1 MSIAWQSA
9 ASLGLLNCE
18 DCGLLSRHAAG
29 MHGARCPRC
38 NAILHFRKPNSIQ
51 RTWALVI
58 AAAIC
63 YIPANLFPVM
73 TTITPFSKSSD
84 TIMEG
89 VVLLWSPSSWP
100 LSVVVFIASVTIPLA
115 KLIALSYLLITVQ
128 RRSAK
133 SNRERTRLYRMV
145 AFIGRWSMLDV
156 FVDTFV
162 VALVQLQPLMSV
174 GPGPGVLFFA
184 AVVVLTMIAAET
196 FDPRLIWDE
205 YEANHERHS

>member
-1 MSIAWQSA
+1 MNTAWQSA

-18 DCGLLSRHAAG
+18 DCGLLSRASPG
-29 MHGARCPRC
+29 MHEGRCPRC
-38 NAILHFRKPNSIQ
+38 GAKLHFRKPGSIQ

-128 RRSAK
+128 RGSVK

-162 VALVQLQPLMSV
+162 VALVQLQPLMV
-174 GPGPGVLFFA
+174 VEPGPGVVFFA
-184 AVVVLTMIAAET
+184 GVVVLTMIAVET
-196 FDPRLIWDE
+196 FDPRLIWDQCE
-205 YEANHERHS
+205 VGHARST

>member
-1 MSIAWQSA
+1 VSA
-9 ASLGLLNCE
+9 AWTSAAQIGLLSCE
-18 DCGLLSRHAAG
+18 GCGLLSRSAPGVHEG
-29 MHGARCPRC
+29 RCPRC
-38 NAILHFRKPNSIQ
+38 HARLHFRKPNSIQ

-63 YIPANLFPVM
+63 YIPANLLPVL
-73 TTITPFSKSSD
+73 TTITPFSKSTD

-100 LSVVVFIASVTIPLA
+100 LSIVVFIASVTIPLA

-128 RRSAK
+128 RGSMK

-174 GPGPGVLFFA
+174 EPGPGVVFFA
-184 AVVVLTMIAAET
+184 AVVVFTMIAVET
-196 FDPRLIWDE
+196 FDPRLIWDQSE
-205 YEANHERHS
+205 GNYDQYS

>member
-1 MSIAWQSA
+1 MSAAWQSA

-18 DCGLLSRHAAG
+18 GCGLLSRAAAG
-29 MHGARCPRC
+29 MHAGRCPRC
-38 NAILHFRKPNSIQ
+38 SAGIHFRKPHSIQ

-63 YIPANLFPVM
+63 YIPANLLPVL

-100 LSVVVFIASVTIPLA
+100 LSIVVFIASVTIPLA

-128 RRSAK
+128 RGSLK
-133 SNRERTRLYRMV
+133 GSRERTRLYRMV

-174 GPGPGVLFFA
+174 EPAPGVVFFA
-184 AVVVLTMIAAET
+184 AVVVFTMTAAET
-196 FDPRLIWDE
+196 FDPRLIWDQD
-205 YEANHERHS
+205 EANHG